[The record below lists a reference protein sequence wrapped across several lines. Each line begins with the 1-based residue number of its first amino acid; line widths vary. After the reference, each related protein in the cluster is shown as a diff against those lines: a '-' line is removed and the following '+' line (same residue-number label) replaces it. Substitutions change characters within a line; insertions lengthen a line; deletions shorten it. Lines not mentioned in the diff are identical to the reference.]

1 MSVLDREALEQS
13 PLADLH
19 AIASELSIDSYRLLR
34 REQLVEAILARQDGT
49 DVGTDFAVETAE
61 DASTAAQP
69 KTRRRRGRQ
78 QRTARTEPEPSPEP
92 ARPSVRETAPE
103 AAPTPEPEAASE
115 PPEPEAASEPPE
127 PEAGPAHPEP
137 EAAQTTPDA
146 VADRA
151 RFESL
156 AAEFPSEPL
165 GFSSDDP
172 TVAAI
177 ESLTPIGK
185 GGRVT
190 IVGPARAGKTEALR
204 RLASALQGRDD
215 LELLLLLV
223 GVRPEEIGGWQAGPL
238 QPVQAL
244 SFATPTSALDRAVYA
259 VIDEVRAIALK
270 GGDAVILLDT
280 LDALHEHAA
289 RRALATARK
298 IRDGGSV
305 TLIATSSKPVG
316 GETTVVALDSGLT
329 GAGRF
334 PALDVRSSG
343 TIRPE
348 LLVGEDGA
356 ARIARERAD
365 RLAGQ

>member
-34 REQLVEAILARQDGT
+34 REQLVEAILARQDGA
-49 DVGTDFAVETAE
+49 DVGADPAVQTAE
-61 DASTAAQP
+61 EVEPAAPP
-69 KTRRRRGRQ
+69 KARRRRARQ
-78 QRTARTEPEPSPEP
+78 QRTPRAEPEPAPEP
-92 ARPSVRETAPE
+92 AESETDQ
-103 AAPTPEPEAASE
+103 
-115 PPEPEAASEPPE
+115 
-127 PEAGPAHPEP
+127 PA
-137 EAAQTTPDA
+137 TDA

-156 AAEFPSEPL
+156 AAEFPTEPL
-165 GFSSDDP
+165 GLSSDDP

-185 GGRVT
+185 GSRVS

-204 RLASALQGRDD
+204 RLAGALEGHDD
-215 LELLLLLV
+215 LQLLPLLV
-223 GVRPEEIGGWQAGPL
+223 GVRPEEIGEWEAGSL
-238 QPVQAL
+238 QPAQAL
-244 SFATPTSALDRAVYA
+244 SFATPTSALDRAVYT
-259 VIDEVRAIALK
+259 VIDEVRAIALR

-289 RRALATARK
+289 RRAFATARK

-305 TLIATSSKPVG
+305 TLIATSSEPLG
-316 GETTVVALDSGLT
+316 GETTVVTLDPVLA

-334 PALDVRSSG
+334 PALDLRSSG

-348 LLVGEDGA
+348 LLVGEEVA
-356 ARIARERAD
+356 ARITRERAD
-365 RLAGQ
+365 RLASQ

>member
-34 REQLVEAILARQDGT
+34 REQLVEAILARQDGA
-49 DVGTDFAVETAE
+49 DVGAGPAAETAE
-61 DASTAAQP
+61 QAAPPAPP
-69 KTRRRRGRQ
+69 KARRRRSRQ
-78 QRTARTEPEPSPEP
+78 QRTARAEPEPAPEPEP
-92 ARPSVRETAPE
+92 AA
-103 AAPTPEPEAASE
+103 PEPEPAPDPAG
-115 PPEPEAASEPPE
+115 PPEPEAAEP
-127 PEAGPAHPEP
+127 
-137 EAAQTTPDA
+137 TTDA

-165 GFSSDDP
+165 GLSSDDP

-185 GGRVT
+185 GSRVT
-190 IVGPARAGKTEALR
+190 IVGPGRAGKTEALR
-204 RLASALQGRDD
+204 RLANALQGRDD
-215 LELLLLLV
+215 LRLLPLLV
-223 GVRPEEIGGWQAGPL
+223 GVRPEELGEWQAGPV

-298 IRDGGSV
+298 LRDGGSV
-305 TLIATSSKPVG
+305 
-316 GETTVVALDSGLT
+316 
-329 GAGRF
+329 
-334 PALDVRSSG
+334 
-343 TIRPE
+343 
-348 LLVGEDGA
+348 
-356 ARIARERAD
+356 
-365 RLAGQ
+365 